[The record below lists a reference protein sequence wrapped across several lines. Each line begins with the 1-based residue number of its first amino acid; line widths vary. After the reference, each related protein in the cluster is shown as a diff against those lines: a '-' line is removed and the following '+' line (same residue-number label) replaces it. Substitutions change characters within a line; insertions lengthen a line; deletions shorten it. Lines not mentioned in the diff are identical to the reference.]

1 MQLPS
6 VPRSPGVGA
15 FPRRISGEFFTELT
29 ERFPVS
35 VTVENLGPCKKMLRF
50 DIEAS
55 AVDAAF
61 ANIAKDFSKQASLP
75 GFRPGKAP
83 KDMVL
88 KRYEKEIE
96 EEAKKKL
103 MGDSYRD
110 AIKEHKIEVVGYP
123 DVEEIQFGKG
133 QALQFAAT
141 IETAPEF
148 EVPEY
153 RNLAAQREKR
163 GVTEEDITKA
173 LSMLADRVSNFNK
186 VEREVKEGDIVVV
199 NYTGSS
205 EGKPLAEIAPAA
217 KGLTEQKGFWVEVK
231 ADSFI
236 PGFALQLV
244 GAKSGDKRTVNVD
257 FPAEFVTPEL
267 QGKKGTYE
275 VEVVEVKEKVVP
287 AIDDAFAK
295 TYGAENVQALHEG
308 VRRDLQNELNTK
320 QSRNVRSQVVKN
332 LLDQVKA
339 ELPETLVAQET
350 RNIVYQ
356 IVQENQQRGVSK
368 EMIDAQKDQIYAASS
383 NTARERVKAQFV
395 FQKIA
400 EKEGIRVAPEEV
412 QARIY
417 VLAKQY
423 EMAPDKFA
431 KELEKRNGL
440 QEIWQ
445 QLLHE
450 KVIDFLQQ
458 NAKIE
463 EVEPKEE
470 AKA

>member
-1 MQLPS
+1 
-6 VPRSPGVGA
+6 
-15 FPRRISGEFFTELT
+15 
-29 ERFPVS
+29 
-35 VTVENLGPCKKMLRF
+35 MLRF

-83 KDMVL
+83 REMVL

-103 MGDSYRD
+103 MGDCYRD

-153 RNLAAQREKR
+153 RQLAAQREKR

-173 LSMLADRVSNFNK
+173 INLLADRVSNFNT
-186 VEREVKEGDIVVV
+186 VEREVKDGDYVVV

-205 EGKPLAEIAPAA
+205 EGQPLAEIAPAA

-244 GAKSGDKRTVNVD
+244 GAKAGDKRTVNVD

-295 TYGAENVQALHEG
+295 TYGAESVQALHEG

-320 QSRNVRSQVVKN
+320 QSRSVRGQVVKN
-332 LLDQVKA
+332 LLDQVQV

-350 RNIVYQ
+350 RNVVYQ

-368 EMIDAQKDQIYAASS
+368 EMIDQQKDQIYAASN

-400 EKEGIRVAPEEV
+400 AKEGIRVAPEEV

-431 KELEKRNGL
+431 KELEKRDGL

-463 EVEPKEE
+463 EVE
-470 AKA
+470 AKAEAV

>member
-1 MQLPS
+1 
-6 VPRSPGVGA
+6 
-15 FPRRISGEFFTELT
+15 
-29 ERFPVS
+29 
-35 VTVENLGPCKKMLRF
+35 MLRF

-83 KDMVL
+83 REMVL

-103 MGDSYRD
+103 MGDCYRD

-153 RNLAAQREKR
+153 RQLAAQREKR

-173 LSMLADRVSNFNK
+173 INLLADRVSNFNT
-186 VEREVKEGDIVVV
+186 VEREVKDGDYVVV

-205 EGKPLAEIAPAA
+205 EGQPLAEIAPAA

-244 GAKSGDKRTVNVD
+244 GAKAGDKRTVNVD

-295 TYGAENVQALHEG
+295 TYGAESVQALHEG

-320 QSRNVRSQVVKN
+320 QSRSVRGQVVKN
-332 LLDQVKA
+332 LLDQVQV

-350 RNIVYQ
+350 RNVVYQ

-368 EMIDAQKDQIYAASS
+368 EMIDQQKDQIYAASN

-400 EKEGIRVAPEEV
+400 AKEGIRVAPEEV

-431 KELEKRNGL
+431 KELEKRDGL

-463 EVEPKEE
+463 EVEPKAE
-470 AKA
+470 A

>member
-1 MQLPS
+1 M
-6 VPRSPGVGA
+6 
-15 FPRRISGEFFTELT
+15 
-29 ERFPVS
+29 S

-50 DIEAS
+50 DVEAS
-55 AVDAAF
+55 VVDAAF

-96 EEAKKKL
+96 DEAKKKL
-103 MGDSYRD
+103 MGDNYRD
-110 AIKEHKIEVVGYP
+110 AIKAHNIQVVGYP

-173 LSMLADRVSNFNK
+173 INMLADRVSNFNT
-186 VEREVKEGDIVVV
+186 VAREVKDGDYVVV

-231 ADSFI
+231 PDSFI

-244 GAKSGDKRTVNVD
+244 GAKAGDKRTVNVD

-287 AIDDAFAK
+287 TIDDAFAK
-295 TYGAENVQALHEG
+295 QYGAESVQALHEG

-320 QSRNVRSQVVKN
+320 QSRSVRGQVVKN
-332 LLDQVKA
+332 LLDQITV

-350 RNIVYQ
+350 RNVVYQ

-368 EMIDAQKDQIYAASS
+368 EMIDAQKDQIYAASN

-400 EKEGIRVAPEEV
+400 AKEGIRVAPEEV

-431 KELEKRNGL
+431 KELEKRDGL

-463 EVEPKEE
+463 EVEPKPE
-470 AKA
+470 AV

>member
-1 MQLPS
+1 M
-6 VPRSPGVGA
+6 
-15 FPRRISGEFFTELT
+15 
-29 ERFPVS
+29 S
-35 VTVENLGPCKKMLRF
+35 VTVETLGPCKKMLRF
-50 DIEAS
+50 DIEVA
-55 AVDAAF
+55 AVDAVF

-103 MGDSYRD
+103 MGDCYRD

-173 LSMLADRVSNFNK
+173 INLLADRVSNFNT
-186 VEREVKEGDIVVV
+186 VAREVKDGDYVVM

-205 EGKPLAEIAPAA
+205 EGTPISEIAPAA

-231 ADSFI
+231 PDSFI
-236 PGFALQLV
+236 PGFAMQLV
-244 GAKSGDKRTVNVD
+244 GAKAGDKRTVNVD

-287 AIDDAFAK
+287 PVDDAFAK
-295 TYGAENVQALHEG
+295 TYGAESVSALHEG

-320 QSRNVRSQVVKN
+320 QSRSVRGQVVKN
-332 LLDQVKA
+332 LLDQVTV

-350 RNIVYQ
+350 RNVVYQ

-368 EMIDAQKDQIYAASS
+368 EMIDVQKDQIYAAA
-383 NTARERVKAQFV
+383 NGTARERVKAQFV

-400 EKEGIRVAPEEV
+400 AKEGVRVAPEEV
-412 QARIY
+412 QARIF

-431 KELEKRNGL
+431 KELEKRDGL

-463 EVEPKEE
+463 EVEPKTE
-470 AKA
+470 AAA

>member
-1 MQLPS
+1 
-6 VPRSPGVGA
+6 
-15 FPRRISGEFFTELT
+15 
-29 ERFPVS
+29 
-35 VTVENLGPCKKMLRF
+35 MLRF

-83 KDMVL
+83 REMVL

-103 MGDSYRD
+103 MGDCYRD

-153 RNLAAQREKR
+153 RQLAAQREKR

-173 LSMLADRVSNFNK
+173 INLLADRVSNFNT
-186 VEREVKEGDIVVV
+186 VEREVKDGDYVVV

-205 EGKPLAEIAPAA
+205 EGQPLAEIAPAA

-244 GAKSGDKRTVNVD
+244 GAKAGDKRTVNVD

-295 TYGAENVQALHEG
+295 TYGAESVQALHEG

-320 QSRNVRSQVVKN
+320 QSRSVRGQVVKN
-332 LLDQVKA
+332 LLDQVQV

-350 RNIVYQ
+350 RNVVYQ

-368 EMIDAQKDQIYAASS
+368 EMIDQQKDQIYAASN

-400 EKEGIRVAPEEV
+400 AKEGIRVAPEEV

-431 KELEKRNGL
+431 KELEKRDGL

-458 NAKIE
+458 NAKVE
-463 EVEPKEE
+463 EVEPKAE
-470 AKA
+470 AA

>member
-1 MQLPS
+1 
-6 VPRSPGVGA
+6 
-15 FPRRISGEFFTELT
+15 
-29 ERFPVS
+29 
-35 VTVENLGPCKKMLRF
+35 MLRF

-55 AVDAAF
+55 VVDAAF
-61 ANIAKDFSKQASLP
+61 ANVAKDISKQASLP

-83 KDMVL
+83 REMVL

-110 AIKEHKIEVVGYP
+110 GIKEHKIEVVGYP

-141 IETAPEF
+141 VETAPEF

-173 LSMLADRVSNFNK
+173 INMLADRVSNFNT
-186 VEREVKEGDIVVV
+186 VAREVKNGDYVVM

-205 EGKPLAEIAPAA
+205 EGTPISEIAPAA

-231 ADSFI
+231 PDSFI
-236 PGFALQLV
+236 PGFAMQLV
-244 GAKSGDKRTVNVD
+244 GAKAGDKRTVNVD

-287 AIDDAFAK
+287 TIDDAFAK
-295 TYGAENVQALHEG
+295 QYGAESVTALHEG

-320 QSRNVRSQVVKN
+320 QSRSVRGQVVKN
-332 LLDQVKA
+332 LLDQITV
-339 ELPETLVAQET
+339 ELPETLVTQET
-350 RNIVYQ
+350 RNVVYQ

-368 EMIDAQKDQIYAASS
+368 EMIDVQKDQIYAAA
-383 NTARERVKAQFV
+383 NGTARERVKAQFV
-395 FQKIA
+395 FQKISA
-400 EKEGIRVAPEEV
+400 KEGVRVAPEEV
-412 QARIY
+412 QARLY

-431 KELEKRNGL
+431 KELEKRDGL
-440 QEIWQ
+440 QEVWQ

-463 EVEPKEE
+463 EVEPK
-470 AKA
+470 AD

>member
-1 MQLPS
+1 
-6 VPRSPGVGA
+6 
-15 FPRRISGEFFTELT
+15 
-29 ERFPVS
+29 
-35 VTVENLGPCKKMLRF
+35 MLRF

-55 AVDAAF
+55 VVDAAF

-110 AIKEHKIEVVGYP
+110 GIKEHNIQVVGYP

-141 IETAPEF
+141 VETAPEF

-163 GVTEEDITKA
+163 GVTDEDITKA
-173 LSMLADRVSNFNK
+173 IAMLADRVSNFNT
-186 VEREVKEGDIVVV
+186 VAREVKDGDYVVV

-205 EGKPLAEIAPAA
+205 EGKLIAEIAPAA
-217 KGLTEQKGFWVEVK
+217 RGLTEQKGFWVEVK
-231 ADSFI
+231 PDSFI

-244 GAKSGDKRTVNVD
+244 GAKAGDKRTVNVD

-295 TYGAENVQALHEG
+295 QYGAESLDKLREG
-308 VRRDLQNELNTK
+308 VRSDLQNELNTK
-320 QSRNVRSQVVKN
+320 QTRSVRGQVVNN
-332 LLDQVKA
+332 LLNQITV

-350 RNIVYQ
+350 RNVVYQ

-368 EMIDAQKDQIYAASS
+368 EMIDVQKDQIYAAA
-383 NTARERVKAQFV
+383 NGTARERVKAQFV
-395 FQKIA
+395 FQKISA
-400 EKEGIRVAPEEV
+400 KEGIRVAPEEV
-412 QARIY
+412 QARLF

-431 KELEKRNGL
+431 KELEKRDGL

-463 EVEPKEE
+463 EVEPK
-470 AKA
+470 AA

>member
-1 MQLPS
+1 M
-6 VPRSPGVGA
+6 
-15 FPRRISGEFFTELT
+15 
-29 ERFPVS
+29 S
-35 VTVENLGPCKKMLRF
+35 VTVETLGPCKKMLRF
-50 DIEAS
+50 DIEVA
-55 AVDAAF
+55 AVDAVF

-153 RNLAAQREKR
+153 RQLAAQREKR

-173 LSMLADRVSNFNK
+173 INLLADRVSNFNT
-186 VEREVKEGDIVVV
+186 VEREVKDGDYVVM

-205 EGKPLAEIAPAA
+205 EGTPISEIAPAA

-231 ADSFI
+231 PDSFI
-236 PGFALQLV
+236 PGFAMQLV
-244 GAKSGDKRTVNVD
+244 GAKAGDKRTVNVD

-287 AIDDAFAK
+287 PVDDAFAK
-295 TYGAENVQALHEG
+295 TYGAESVSALHEG
-308 VRRDLQNELNTK
+308 VRSDLQNELNTK
-320 QSRNVRSQVVKN
+320 QSRSVRGQVVKN
-332 LLDQVKA
+332 LLDQVKV
-339 ELPETLVAQET
+339 ELPESLVAQET
-350 RNIVYQ
+350 RNVVYQ

-368 EMIDAQKDQIYAASS
+368 EMIDVQKDQIYAAA
-383 NTARERVKAQFV
+383 NGTARERVKAQFV

-400 EKEGIRVAPEEV
+400 AKEGVRVAPEEV
-412 QARIY
+412 QARIF

-431 KELEKRNGL
+431 KELEKRDGL

-463 EVEPKEE
+463 EVEPKAE
-470 AKA
+470 A